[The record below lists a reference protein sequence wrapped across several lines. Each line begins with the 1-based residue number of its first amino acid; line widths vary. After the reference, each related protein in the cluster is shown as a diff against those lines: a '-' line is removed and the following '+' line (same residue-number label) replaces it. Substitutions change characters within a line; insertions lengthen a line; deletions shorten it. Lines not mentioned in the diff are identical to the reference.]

1 MYRLFKSQ
9 LKNIFLTKSYK
20 IMMFIIWGCIVCVYI
35 MNVKDY
41 YGYELSQMQSYVE
54 ISSISSG
61 RYALTRIIAIVFPF
75 VSIIPAGFSLFG
87 DIKTGR
93 ETYWIYRVGR
103 KKYYMTKAVAVFV
116 STFIC
121 FFIPLLF
128 ENIINYITF
137 PANVHGNRY
146 FCSLYSREYKTIVK
160 YMFFNIYFKHP
171 FIYQL
176 IMIIIFSGIA
186 AMLGFVTAASSC
198 IINKFAA
205 FLFLPCYLL
214 IQIIDGMNIYGKF
227 SDYIETCSAVVNV
240 YKFIKFG
247 IVWSGIIFVAS
258 GLLFLKARRDT
269 L

>member
-1 MYRLFKSQ
+1 
-9 LKNIFLTKSYK
+9 
-20 IMMFIIWGCIVCVYI
+20 

-128 ENIINYITF
+128 ENIINYIK
-137 PANVHGNRY
+137 R
-146 FCSLYSREYKTIVK
+146 I
-160 YMFFNIYFKHP
+160 NIISK
-171 FIYQL
+171 
-176 IMIIIFSGIA
+176 
-186 AMLGFVTAASSC
+186 
-198 IINKFAA
+198 
-205 FLFLPCYLL
+205 
-214 IQIIDGMNIYGKF
+214 
-227 SDYIETCSAVVNV
+227 
-240 YKFIKFG
+240 
-247 IVWSGIIFVAS
+247 
-258 GLLFLKARRDT
+258 
-269 L
+269 